1 MAGGSPAAGQP
12 LPVAG
17 GASLTGAF
25 MRDDPTLAWPEYLRA
40 WLDALRYHPEQHNLR
55 GSRHAEATSA
65 EASRDR
71 GPPAQQDGA
80 A

>member
-1 MAGGSPAAGQP
+1 
-12 LPVAG
+12 
-17 GASLTGAF
+17 

-71 GPPAQQDGA
+71 GPPAQQGGA